1 MKKYITLFSLIALF
15 FIGMQHTQAQTKEQ
29 RVERAEIEKRRLNP
43 EYDAKMKRVEKEEA
57 IEIAEKQMKEFHDII
72 FLTID
77 QQQKTQDYYL
87 ESNEDIKRLE
97 KKIDSIKTST
107 TFKIESI
114 MTKNQK
120 LKYRG
125 YLEKYSMRI

>member
-57 IEIAEKQMKEFHDII
+57 IEIAEKQMKVIDDII
-72 FLTID
+72 FLTYD

-107 TFKIESI
+107 TFKIQSI
-114 MTKNQK
+114 MTKKQK
-120 LKYRG
+120 LNYRG

>member
-1 MKKYITLFSLIALF
+1 MKKYIALFSLIALF
-15 FIGMQHTQAQTKEQ
+15 FMGMQHTQAQTKEQ
-29 RVERAEIEKRRLNP
+29 RIERVEIEKRRLDP

-57 IEIAEKQMKEFHDII
+57 IEIAEKQMKEVHDII
-72 FLTID
+72 FLTFD
-77 QQQKTQDYYL
+77 QKQKTQDFYF

-107 TFKIESI
+107 TYKIESI
-114 MTKNQK
+114 MTETQK
-120 LKYRG
+120 LKYRA